1 MKELNCLDL
10 VDQSAIAIVGMA
22 GRFPG
27 AKNLD
32 EFWHNL
38 KNGVESISQFSVEE
52 LLDEGINPALLSQ
65 SNYVKA
71 NPFLADTEL
80 FDARF
85 FGFNDQEAAI
95 TDPQHRIFL
104 ECAWEAIESAG
115 CDLETYEGLIGVYA
129 GSCMSTYMLNNLYSN
144 PDLKRSFES
153 FQSLSS
159 FQMRIGND
167 KDSLPT
173 RVSYKLNLCGPS
185 VNVQTACSTSL
196 VAVHLACQSLL
207 QGECDMVLA
216 GGVTV
221 RFPQKA
227 GYLYQQEMIFS
238 PDGHCRAFDAKAQ
251 GTVYGDG
258 VGVVVLKRLTDAIAS
273 GDCIHAVIKGTAINN
288 DGSKKVGYTAPSVDG
303 QAAVISEAQNLAEID
318 PETIN
323 YIETH
328 GTGTPIGDPIEIAGL
343 TKAFRTSTQK
353 KGFCAIG
360 SVKTN
365 VGHLVWASGIAGLIK
380 TVLALKHKLI
390 PPSLH
395 FEQPNP
401 NIDFANS
408 PFYVNTKLS
417 EWKTNGTPR
426 RAGVSSFGVGGTNAH
441 VILEE
446 APSEN
451 DEQKAIDEINSSFQR
466 PLHFLTLS
474 AKTQKA
480 LQELAQRYQEFL
492 GKNPTVAL
500 ANVCFTA
507 NTGRTHFNYRLA
519 VVSESIAHLQEQLGA
534 FAVGEE
540 RVGLVSK
547 QVSNQKYPKIAFLFT
562 GQGSQYLNMGRQ
574 LYQTQPTFRNSLDRC
589 NEILRSYLEKPLL
602 EVLYPEPGETSPI
615 NETAYTQP
623 ALFALEYALF
633 QLWKSWG
640 IKPDVVMGHSV
651 GEYVAAVSAGV
662 FSLEDGLKLI
672 AVRGRLMQ
680 ALPPD
685 GKMVSLLASE
695 AQVQAAIQPYTDEV
709 AIAAINGQESIVISG
724 RSQAIE
730 NVCATLE
737 AQGVKTKALE
747 VSHAFHSPLM
757 EPMLAEFA
765 QVAKTIAYSEPQIKL
780 ISNVTGEFATSEIA
794 TSEYWCRHIRQP
806 VKFAASMETL
816 HQKGFEVFVEIGSK
830 PILLGMGRQC
840 IPEFGG
846 VWLPSL
852 RQGQQ
857 DWEQILHSLGELYVR
872 GVKVDWSGFDSD
884 YYRRKVV
891 LPTYP
896 WQRQRYWIE
905 PTANNALAPSQSSLP
920 NSYHPLLGQRL
931 RLPFSQEIRFESL
944 FRLDRPSYLNDHKL
958 YGTVVV
964 AAASH
969 VSMVLSAVKEAFGT
983 ESCEIQELYI
993 PQPLILLEQ
1002 SHRLVQLVLTPEAEE
1017 TSFQL
1022 VSLKAGEEQNDNDT
1036 NSWMLHATGKVRLA
1050 EEMSITAPSWLSW
1063 QEIKE
1068 RCDREISGQEF
1079 YAAFARIG
1087 FNQESSFQWLETIW
1101 RKGGEALAKMHLPPD
1116 LPEDALSGYQL
1127 HPGLIDSCFQ
1137 LSSVCWFEEKTSSDA
1152 IYIPFQIAGFKFY
1165 KRPSNFSQLWCHA
1178 QKREKDRANP
1188 QSLVADVTLFDENG
1202 LIIAE
1207 VIGYECRKASRA
1219 VLLRSLQN
1227 KNLGDW
1233 LYEFAW
1239 QPQPSDRN
1247 LDPLSTEAPGSWLIF
1262 AGAAGIGIKLAER
1275 LTERG
1280 ASCVLVSPGLAYDR
1294 ASREHYRLNP
1304 SNPNDFQRLLEDTV
1318 GDSQPPY
1325 RGVVHLWSLEET
1337 QADSLAALQNAQVL
1351 GCGSVLPLV
1360 QAIIQAGWSTLP
1372 RLWLVTQ
1379 GSQAVEPA
1387 LGSLQIQQA
1396 PVWGLSRVIAMEH
1409 PELHCACLDLPPFVE
1424 ESDIQLLLEELWFPD
1439 SENQIAYRQGVRHV
1453 ARLVRRTLPIDKSAD
1468 SKQFSLQANSSYLI
1482 TGGLGALGLKV
1493 AQWMLEQ
1500 GAKHLV
1506 LMSRRGVSAIAQ
1518 EAIAQLEQAG
1528 TQVNVVKGDVA
1539 NPSDVARILAEIQA
1553 TGIPLRGIVHAAGVL
1568 DDGVLLQQN
1577 WERFT
1582 QVMSPKVEGAWNL
1595 HTLTQNLPLDFF
1607 VCFSSVSALLG
1618 TQGQGNY
1625 ATANAFMDA
1634 LIHYRRGLGLP
1645 GLSINWGSWAE
1656 AGMAANLASRDQIR
1670 RAARGSGMIPPELGL
1685 QALGELLEQNAVQVG
1700 VFSYDWS
1707 KFLQQFPNHAYPALF
1722 SDLAH
1727 QEVQQL
1733 EKSKQLR
1740 VKQLE
1745 FLRQVQQVSPET
1757 RLELLVAHVQKQVAK
1772 VLGWS
1777 SSQQIAIEQSLNE
1790 LGLDSLTIIELR
1802 NLLESSLNVVL
1813 PPRKLLQ
1820 NPNIIELAEEL
1831 AQQLTPKGA
1840 SESIKHS
1847 VVKQPASNWIAYRKS
1862 KPDARLRLFCFHYL
1876 GGAASVFREWS
1887 DHLPPD
1893 IEVCPIQLPGRE
1905 NRISEQPFTQFA
1917 PLVETLAQVLIPHL
1931 DKPFAFYSHS
1941 MGNLIGFEVAHLL
1954 RQQYGCSP
1962 IHLLVGGFFAPQAV
1976 ASANQLL
1983 DKSFLEE
1990 RILKR
1995 GEIPRELQEDKQFM
2009 EYLMS
2014 ICRLDHQLLQSYIY
2028 SNKEPLDCPIS
2039 AWGGEQDSLV
2049 SQDDIL
2055 GWHQHTNNTFKLH
2068 MIPGKHL
2075 FLTTNRKLLLKA
2087 ISQELIFNLSQV
2099 IKNHSH

>member
-1 MKELNCLDL
+1 MKELDSLDL

-27 AKNLD
+27 ANNLD

-38 KNGVESISQFSVEE
+38 KNGVESISRFSDEE
-52 LLDEGINPALLSQ
+52 LLDAGINPTLLSQ

-71 NPFLADTEL
+71 NPFLSDTEL

-115 CDLETYEGLIGVYA
+115 CDLETYGGLIGVYA

-144 PDLKRSFES
+144 PDLKDSFDS

-207 QGECDMVLA
+207 QGECDTVLA

-227 GYLYQQEMIFS
+227 GYLYQQGMIFS

-258 VGVVVLKRLTDAIAS
+258 VGVVVLKRLTDAIAA

-303 QAAVISEAQNLAEID
+303 QAAVILEAQNLAEID

-365 VGHLVWASGIAGLIK
+365 VGHLVWASGVAGLIK

-395 FEQPNP
+395 FEQPLP

-446 APSEN
+446 APAEN
-451 DEQKAIDEINSSFQR
+451 DEQKATDEINSSFQR
-466 PLHFLTLS
+466 PLHLLTLS

-480 LQELAQRYQEFL
+480 LQELVQRYQEFL

-507 NTGRTHFNYRLA
+507 NTGRTHFNYRLS

-540 RVGLVSK
+540 TVGLASK
-547 QVSNQKYPKIAFLFT
+547 QVSSQKSAKIAFLFT
-562 GQGSQYLNMGRQ
+562 GQGSQYINMGRQ

-602 EVLYPEPGETSPI
+602 EVLYPEPRETSPI

-640 IKPDVVMGHSV
+640 IEPDVVMGHSV
-651 GEYVAAVSAGV
+651 GEYVAAVSAGI
-662 FSLEDGLKLI
+662 FSLEDGLRLI

-709 AIAAINGQESIVISG
+709 AIAAVNGQESIVISG

-794 TSEYWCRHIRQP
+794 TPEYWCRHIRQP

-816 HQKGFEVFVEIGSK
+816 DRQSFEVFVEIGPK

-840 IPEFGG
+840 IPEVGR

-905 PTANNALAPSQSSLP
+905 PTAKNAIAPSPSSLP

-944 FRLDRPSYLNDHKL
+944 FRLDRPSYLNDHKI

-964 AAASH
+964 GVASH
-969 VSMVLSAVKEAFGT
+969 ISMVLSAVKEAFDT
-983 ESCEIQELYI
+983 QSCEIQELYI

-1036 NSWMLHATGKVRLA
+1036 NSWMLHATGKVRIA
-1050 EEMSITAPSWLSW
+1050 EEMSITAPSW

-1068 RCDREISGQEF
+1068 RCDREMSGQEF

-1087 FNQESSFQWLETIW
+1087 FNIEASFQWMETIW
-1101 RKGGEALAKMHLPPD
+1101 RKGGEALVKMHVPD
-1116 LPEDALSGYQL
+1116 LSEDALSGYQL

-1137 LSSVCWFEEKTSSDA
+1137 SSAVCWFEEKTSSDA
-1152 IYIPFQIAGFKFY
+1152 IYVPFQIAGFKFY

-1207 VIGYECRKASRA
+1207 VIGYECRQASRA

-1239 QPQPSDRN
+1239 QPQPSDRHSE
-1247 LDPLSTEAPGSWLIF
+1247 PLPTEVPGSWLIF
-1262 AGAAGIGIKLAER
+1262 AGAAGIGLKLAER

-1280 ASCVLVSPGLAYDR
+1280 ASCVLVSVGLAYEQV
-1294 ASREHYRLNP
+1294 SREHYRLNP
-1304 SNPNDFQRLLEDTV
+1304 VNPNDFQRLLEDIV

-1325 RGVVHLWSLEET
+1325 RGVVHLWSLEDT
-1337 QADSLAALQNAQVL
+1337 QADSLATLQNAQVL

-1372 RLWLVTQ
+1372 HLWLVTQ
-1379 GSQAVEPA
+1379 GAQAVEPVP
-1387 LGSLQIQQA
+1387 GSLQIQQA
-1396 PVWGLSRVIAMEH
+1396 PVWGLGRSIAMEH
-1409 PELHCACLDLPPFVE
+1409 PELHCTCLDLPSLVE
-1424 ESDIQLLLEELWFPD
+1424 ESDIQLLLEELWFPN
-1439 SENQIAYRQGVRHV
+1439 SENQIAYRQGIRHV
-1453 ARLVRRTLPIDKSAD
+1453 ARLVRRTSDKVETALER
-1468 SKQFSLQANSSYLI
+1468 FSLQENGSYLI

-1493 AQWMLEQ
+1493 AQWMVQQ

-1506 LMSRRGVSAIAQ
+1506 LMGRRGVSVTVQ

-1553 TGIPLRGIVHAAGVL
+1553 SGISLRGIVHAAGVL

-1607 VCFSSVSALLG
+1607 VCFSSVTALLG
-1618 TQGQGNY
+1618 TRGQGNY
-1625 ATANAFMDA
+1625 AAANAFMDA

-1645 GLSINWGSWAE
+1645 GLSINWGAWAD
-1656 AGMAANLASRDQIR
+1656 AGMAANLASSDQIR
-1670 RAARGSGMIPPELGL
+1670 RSARGSGMIPPELGL
-1685 QALGELLEQNAVQVG
+1685 QVLGELLAQNAVQVG

-1722 SDLAH
+1722 SDLAR

-1757 RLELLVAHVQKQVAK
+1757 RLELLIAHVQEQVAK
-1772 VLGWS
+1772 VLGLS
-1777 SSQQIAIEQSLNE
+1777 SSQQIAIGQSLNE
-1790 LGLDSLTIIELR
+1790 LGLDSLTLIELR
-1802 NLLESSLNVVL
+1802 NLLESSLSIVL

-1831 AQQLTPKGA
+1831 TQQLTPKG
-1840 SESIKHS
+1840 SLESIKHS
-1847 VVKQPASNWIAYRKS
+1847 VVVKQPASDWIAYRKS
-1862 KPDARLRLFCFHYL
+1862 KPDARLRLFCFHHL
-1876 GGAASVFREWS
+1876 GGAASVFSEWS
-1887 DHLPPD
+1887 DQLPPD

-1917 PLVETLAQVLIPHL
+1917 PLVETLGQVLIPHL

-2014 ICRLDHQLLQSYIY
+2014 ICRLDNQLLQSYIY

-2049 SQDDIL
+2049 SQDDLL
-2055 GWHQHTNNTFKLH
+2055 GWHQHTKNTFKLH

-2087 ISQELIFNLSQV
+2087 ISQELISDLSPV
-2099 IKNHSH
+2099 KKNHWD

>member
-1 MKELNCLDL
+1 MKELDSLDL

-27 AKNLD
+27 ANNLD

-38 KNGVESISQFSVEE
+38 KNGVESISQFSNEE
-52 LLDEGINPALLSQ
+52 LLDAGINPTLLSQ
-65 SNYVKA
+65 SNYVKS
-71 NPFLADTEL
+71 NSFLSDVDL

-95 TDPQHRIFL
+95 TNPQHRIFL

-115 CDLETYEGLIGVYA
+115 CDLETYGGLIGVYA

-144 PDLKRSFES
+144 PDLKDSFDS

-227 GYLYQQEMIFS
+227 GYLYQQGMIFS

-251 GTVYGDG
+251 GTIYGDG
-258 VGVVVLKRLTDAIAS
+258 VGVVVLKRLTDAIAA

-303 QAAVISEAQNLAEID
+303 QAAVILEAQNLAEID

-365 VGHLVWASGIAGLIK
+365 VGHLVWASGVTGLIK

-395 FEQPNP
+395 FEQPLP

-446 APSEN
+446 APAEN
-451 DEQKAIDEINSSFQR
+451 DKQKATDEINSSFQR
-466 PLHFLTLS
+466 PLHLLTLS

-492 GKNPTVAL
+492 GKNPTIAL

-507 NTGRTHFNYRLA
+507 NTGRTHFNYRLS

-540 RVGLVSK
+540 TVGLVSK
-547 QVSNQKYPKIAFLFT
+547 QVSSQKSAKIAFLFT
-562 GQGSQYLNMGRQ
+562 GQGSQYINMGRQ
-574 LYQTQPTFRNSLDRC
+574 LYQTQATFRNSLDRC

-623 ALFALEYALF
+623 ALFALEYALL

-640 IKPDVVMGHSV
+640 IEPDVVMGHSV

-662 FSLEDGLKLI
+662 FSLEDGLRLI
-672 AVRGRLMQ
+672 AARGRLMQ

-709 AIAAINGQESIVISG
+709 AIAAINSQESIVISG

-765 QVAKTIAYSEPQIKL
+765 QVAKTIVYSEPQVKL
-780 ISNVTGEFATSEIA
+780 ISNVTGKFATSEIA
-794 TSEYWCRHIRQP
+794 TPEYWCRHIRQP

-816 HQKGFEVFVEIGSK
+816 DQQSFEVFVEIGPK

-840 IPEFGG
+840 IPEVGR

-884 YYRRKVV
+884 YCRRKVV

-905 PTANNALAPSQSSLP
+905 PTQKNVIAPSASSLP

-944 FRLDRPSYLNDHKL
+944 FRLDRPTYLNDHKL

-969 VSMVLSAVKEAFGT
+969 ISMVLSAVKEAFGT
-983 ESCEIQELYI
+983 QSCEIQELYV
-993 PQPLILLEQ
+993 PEPLILSEQ
-1002 SHRLVQLVLTPEAEE
+1002 SHRLVQLVLTPQAEE

-1036 NSWMLHATGKVRLA
+1036 NSWMLHATGKVGIA
-1050 EEMSITAPSWLSW
+1050 EEMSITAASWLSW

-1068 RCDREISGQEF
+1068 RCDRQMSGQEF
-1079 YAAFARIG
+1079 YAAFAKIG
-1087 FNQESSFQWLETIW
+1087 FNQESSFQWMETIW
-1101 RKGGEALAKMHLPPD
+1101 RKGGEALAKMHVPD

-1137 LSSVCWFEEKTSSDA
+1137 LSSVCWFEEKTSSNA
-1152 IYIPFQIAGFKFY
+1152 IYVPFQIAGFKFY

-1178 QKREKDRANP
+1178 QKREKDRANL

-1207 VIGYECRKASRA
+1207 IIGYECRQASRA

-1239 QPQPSDRN
+1239 QPQPRDR
-1247 LDPLSTEAPGSWLIF
+1247 PSEQLSTEVPGSWLIF
-1262 AGAAGIGIKLAER
+1262 ADAAGIGLKLAKR

-1280 ASCVLVSPGLAYDR
+1280 ASCVLVSVGLAYEQV
-1294 ASREHYRLNP
+1294 SREHYRLNP
-1304 SNPNDFQRLLEDTV
+1304 ANPNDFQRLLEDIV
-1318 GDSQPPY
+1318 GDNQPPY

-1337 QADSLAALQNAQVL
+1337 QVDSLAALQNAQVL

-1360 QAIIQAGWSTLP
+1360 QSIIQAGWPTLP

-1379 GSQAVEPA
+1379 GSQAVKPA
-1387 LGSLQIQQA
+1387 PGSLQIQQA

-1409 PELHCACLDLPPFVE
+1409 PELHCTCLDLPPLFE

-1439 SENQIAYRQGVRHV
+1439 SENQIAYRQGIRHV
-1453 ARLVRRTLPIDKSAD
+1453 ARLVRRTSDKVETASKTPPLSQEPLQVRISNYGSLENLSLVPMKRQPPERGEVEIQVCVTGLNFRDVLNALGLLKEYYAKHMGISCAADMTFGFECAGKIVAIGEGVKSHHLGDEVMAVMPVHKALGSFVTIPAELTVPKPENLSFAETATIPLAFLTAYYGLNYLAKIKPGERVLIHAAAGGVGQAAVQLAQRAGAEVFATASPGKWEFLKSMGVKCVMNSRTLDFADEIMSITAGQGVDVVLNSLNGEFIAKSFEVLGKNGRFVEIGKIGIWDESRVLQFRPDVSYFHFDLGEVRRQNPDFISTRLRELMHEFKQGRLKPLPYKNFPVSDVVSAFRYMAGAKHIGKVVISMPEIEKSAD
-1468 SKQFSLQANSSYLI
+1468 SKQFSIKENSSYLI

-1493 AQWMLEQ
+1493 AQWMVEQ

-1506 LMSRRGVSAIAQ
+1506 LMGRSG
-1518 EAIAQLEQAG
+1518 
-1528 TQVNVVKGDVA
+1528 
-1539 NPSDVARILAEIQA
+1539 
-1553 TGIPLRGIVHAAGVL
+1553 
-1568 DDGVLLQQN
+1568 
-1577 WERFT
+1577 
-1582 QVMSPKVEGAWNL
+1582 
-1595 HTLTQNLPLDFF
+1595 
-1607 VCFSSVSALLG
+1607 
-1618 TQGQGNY
+1618 
-1625 ATANAFMDA
+1625 ATANRTRSD
-1634 LIHYRRGLGLP
+1634 RSTRT
-1645 GLSINWGSWAE
+1645 SW
-1656 AGMAANLASRDQIR
+1656 N
-1670 RAARGSGMIPPELGL
+1670 
-1685 QALGELLEQNAVQVG
+1685 
-1700 VFSYDWS
+1700 
-1707 KFLQQFPNHAYPALF
+1707 
-1722 SDLAH
+1722 
-1727 QEVQQL
+1727 
-1733 EKSKQLR
+1733 
-1740 VKQLE
+1740 
-1745 FLRQVQQVSPET
+1745 
-1757 RLELLVAHVQKQVAK
+1757 
-1772 VLGWS
+1772 S
-1777 SSQQIAIEQSLNE
+1777 S
-1790 LGLDSLTIIELR
+1790 
-1802 NLLESSLNVVL
+1802 
-1813 PPRKLLQ
+1813 
-1820 NPNIIELAEEL
+1820 
-1831 AQQLTPKGA
+1831 
-1840 SESIKHS
+1840 
-1847 VVKQPASNWIAYRKS
+1847 
-1862 KPDARLRLFCFHYL
+1862 
-1876 GGAASVFREWS
+1876 
-1887 DHLPPD
+1887 
-1893 IEVCPIQLPGRE
+1893 
-1905 NRISEQPFTQFA
+1905 
-1917 PLVETLAQVLIPHL
+1917 
-1931 DKPFAFYSHS
+1931 
-1941 MGNLIGFEVAHLL
+1941 
-1954 RQQYGCSP
+1954 
-1962 IHLLVGGFFAPQAV
+1962 
-1976 ASANQLL
+1976 
-1983 DKSFLEE
+1983 
-1990 RILKR
+1990 
-1995 GEIPRELQEDKQFM
+1995 
-2009 EYLMS
+2009 
-2014 ICRLDHQLLQSYIY
+2014 
-2028 SNKEPLDCPIS
+2028 
-2039 AWGGEQDSLV
+2039 
-2049 SQDDIL
+2049 
-2055 GWHQHTNNTFKLH
+2055 
-2068 MIPGKHL
+2068 
-2075 FLTTNRKLLLKA
+2075 
-2087 ISQELIFNLSQV
+2087 
-2099 IKNHSH
+2099 

>member
-1 MKELNCLDL
+1 MKELDSPDL
-10 VDQSAIAIVGMA
+10 VDHSAIAIVGMA

-27 AKNLD
+27 ANNLD
-32 EFWHNL
+32 EFWQNL
-38 KNGVESISQFSVEE
+38 KNGVESISQFSNEE

-71 NPFLADTEL
+71 NSFLSDVDL

-115 CDLETYEGLIGVYA
+115 CDLETYGGLIGVYA

-144 PDLKRSFES
+144 PNLKHSFES

-227 GYLYQQEMIFS
+227 GYLYQQGMIFS

-288 DGSKKVGYTAPSVDG
+288 DGSKKVGYTAPSVEG
-303 QAAVISEAQNLAEID
+303 QAAVISEAQNLAEVD

-365 VGHLVWASGIAGLIK
+365 VGHLVWASGVAGLIK

-395 FEQPNP
+395 FEQPSP

-446 APSEN
+446 APVEN
-451 DEQKAIDEINSSFQR
+451 DEQKATDEINSSFER
-466 PLHFLTLS
+466 PLHLLTLS

-492 GKNPTVAL
+492 GKNPMIAL

-507 NTGRTHFNYRLA
+507 NTGRTHFNYRLS
-519 VVSESIAHLQEQLGA
+519 VVSESIAHLQEKLGA

-540 RVGLVSK
+540 TVGLASK
-547 QVSNQKYPKIAFLFT
+547 QVSSQKSTKITFLFT

-589 NEILRSYLEKPLL
+589 NEILRSYLEKSLL

-615 NETAYTQP
+615 YETAYTQP

-640 IKPDVVMGHSV
+640 IEPDVVMGHSV

-662 FSLEDGLKLI
+662 FSLEDGLRLI

-695 AQVQAAIQPYTDEV
+695 AEVQAAIQPYTDEV
-709 AIAAINGQESIVISG
+709 SIAAVNGQESIVISG

-730 NVCATLE
+730 NVCAALE

-780 ISNVTGEFATSEIA
+780 ISNITGEFATSEIA
-794 TSEYWCRHIRQP
+794 TPEYWCRHIRQP

-816 HQKGFEVFVEIGSK
+816 HQQGFEVFVEVGPK

-840 IPEFGG
+840 LPEFGG

-872 GVKVDWSGFDSD
+872 GLKVDWSGFDKD

-905 PTANNALAPSQSSLP
+905 PTANNAIAPSPSSLP
-920 NSYHPLLGQRL
+920 NRYHPLLGQRL
-931 RLPFSQEIRFESL
+931 RLPFSQEIRFESQ
-944 FRLDRPSYLNDHKL
+944 FSLDSPSYLNDHKI

-983 ESCEIQELYI
+983 QSCEIQELYI
-993 PQPLILLEQ
+993 PQPLIVLEQ

-1022 VSLKAGEEQNDNDT
+1022 VSLKAGEEQNDHDT
-1036 NSWMLHATGKVRLA
+1036 NSWMLHATGKVRIA
-1050 EEMSITAPSWLSW
+1050 EEMSITAPSW

-1068 RCDREISGQEF
+1068 RCDREISGQQF
-1079 YAAFARIG
+1079 YAAFAKIG
-1087 FNQESSFQWLETIW
+1087 FNQEYSFQWMETIW
-1101 RKGGEALAKMHLPPD
+1101 CKGGESLAKMYLPD
-1116 LPEDALSGYQL
+1116 LPEDDLSAYQL

-1137 LSSVCWFEEKTSSDA
+1137 LSSVCWFEEKPSSDA
-1152 IYIPFQIAGFKFY
+1152 IYVPFQIAGFKFY
-1165 KRPSNFSQLWCHA
+1165 KRPSNFSQLWFHA

-1207 VIGYECRKASRA
+1207 VIGYECRKESRA

-1227 KNLGDW
+1227 KNLEDW
-1233 LYEFAW
+1233 LYEFSW

-1247 LDPLSTEAPGSWLIF
+1247 
-1262 AGAAGIGIKLAER
+1262 
-1275 LTERG
+1275 
-1280 ASCVLVSPGLAYDR
+1280 
-1294 ASREHYRLNP
+1294 
-1304 SNPNDFQRLLEDTV
+1304 
-1318 GDSQPPY
+1318 
-1325 RGVVHLWSLEET
+1325 
-1337 QADSLAALQNAQVL
+1337 
-1351 GCGSVLPLV
+1351 
-1360 QAIIQAGWSTLP
+1360 
-1372 RLWLVTQ
+1372 
-1379 GSQAVEPA
+1379 
-1387 LGSLQIQQA
+1387 
-1396 PVWGLSRVIAMEH
+1396 
-1409 PELHCACLDLPPFVE
+1409 
-1424 ESDIQLLLEELWFPD
+1424 
-1439 SENQIAYRQGVRHV
+1439 SE
-1453 ARLVRRTLPIDKSAD
+1453 
-1468 SKQFSLQANSSYLI
+1468 
-1482 TGGLGALGLKV
+1482 
-1493 AQWMLEQ
+1493 
-1500 GAKHLV
+1500 
-1506 LMSRRGVSAIAQ
+1506 
-1518 EAIAQLEQAG
+1518 
-1528 TQVNVVKGDVA
+1528 
-1539 NPSDVARILAEIQA
+1539 
-1553 TGIPLRGIVHAAGVL
+1553 
-1568 DDGVLLQQN
+1568 
-1577 WERFT
+1577 
-1582 QVMSPKVEGAWNL
+1582 
-1595 HTLTQNLPLDFF
+1595 
-1607 VCFSSVSALLG
+1607 
-1618 TQGQGNY
+1618 
-1625 ATANAFMDA
+1625 
-1634 LIHYRRGLGLP
+1634 
-1645 GLSINWGSWAE
+1645 
-1656 AGMAANLASRDQIR
+1656 
-1670 RAARGSGMIPPELGL
+1670 
-1685 QALGELLEQNAVQVG
+1685 
-1700 VFSYDWS
+1700 
-1707 KFLQQFPNHAYPALF
+1707 F
-1722 SDLAH
+1722 SDLAR
-1727 QEVQQL
+1727 QEMQQL
-1733 EKSKQLR
+1733 EKSKPLG

-1745 FLRQVQQVSPET
+1745 LLRQVQQVSPET
-1757 RLELLVAHVQKQVAK
+1757 RLELLIAHVQEQVSK
-1772 VLGWS
+1772 VLGLS
-1777 SSQQIAIEQSLNE
+1777 SCQQIAIGQSLNE

-1831 AQQLTPKGA
+1831 AQQLTPKG
-1840 SESIKHS
+1840 SLESIKHS
-1847 VVKQPASNWIAYRKS
+1847 VVVKQPASDWIAYRKS
-1862 KPDARLRLFCFHYL
+1862 KPDARLRLFCFHHL

-1905 NRISEQPFTQFA
+1905 NRLSEQPFTQFA
-1917 PLVETLAQVLIPHL
+1917 PLVETLTQVLIPHL
-1931 DKPFAFYSHS
+1931 DKPFAFYSQS

-1954 RQQYGCSP
+1954 RQQYSCSP

-1976 ASANQLL
+1976 ASANHLL
-1983 DKSFLEE
+1983 DKSFFEE
-1990 RILKR
+1990 RLLKR
-1995 GEIPRELQEDKQFM
+1995 GEIPRELLEDKQFM

-2014 ICRLDHQLLQSYIY
+2014 ICRLDYRLLQSYIY

-2039 AWGGEQDSLV
+2039 AWGGEQDFLV
-2049 SQDDIL
+2049 SQDDIS

-2075 FLTTNRKLLLKA
+2075 FLTTTRKLLLET
-2087 ISQELIFNLSQV
+2087 ISQELISDLSQV
-2099 IKNHSH
+2099 RKNHWD